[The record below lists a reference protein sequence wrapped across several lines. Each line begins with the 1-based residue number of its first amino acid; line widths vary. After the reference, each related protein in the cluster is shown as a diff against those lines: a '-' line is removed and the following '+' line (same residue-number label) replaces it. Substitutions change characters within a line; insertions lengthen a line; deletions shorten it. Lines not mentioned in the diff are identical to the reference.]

1 MFCISDS
8 TRAMEQAV
16 TALQHLYK
24 SPDDNLRKEANDW
37 LIAFQQTPDAWQVAD
52 AILRNNEQPT
62 EHRFFAAQTLRT
74 KVQFDI
80 YSLPAEHHGS
90 LRDSLLHH
98 IEVFRG
104 PEHQSISTQLAVTIA
119 DLAIQMDAAW
129 DDVIDS
135 LFNRFSSSE
144 AYTILLE
151 ILRMFPEENA
161 NMKLMTDSIKRNR
174 AAQRMRQSTSKVME
188 FLCKPQS
195 QNPVVVRKLL
205 ECFLSWVK
213 YANLTSENIVANPL
227 VAECIKCIS
236 EAHELS
242 EVSTDIIIEILRMA
256 GEDPALQPVIQN
268 ILPLLKT
275 LKSKFD
281 MLIQKGP
288 QQAVEQ
294 HENELLQI
302 CRIYVETGESLV
314 PLIMEQITNPEVHEI
329 LHIILQCT
337 SLPSME
343 ISSIPSDFWCRLA
356 TQVCQHPEQDVKID
370 QFKEVF
376 SSLLGVVIRQCA
388 LPVHEDPFQADDDY
402 IEYRARLLD
411 LAHDCLT
418 ILTPNT
424 ALENVLQSLQ
434 KSQVEGVS
442 MQEAH
447 FFVLTTVGQRAEVRQ
462 ESVLW
467 NLVQSLPPLIS
478 QAVQEETVEAALL
491 HYTKK
496 TAIEL
501 LGHLY
506 KWVKI
511 KPEFLRSAL
520 EMISTLLLNVA
531 PPGSPPPILE
541 RTKQVQQAASIAFKD
556 ICLGCKTG
564 LQDLVPSMCDLYVS
578 TMALPIRMHLFI
590 VEGVGAVV
598 AQLKQDETF
607 KEGVERLVT
616 PLIQGLASER
626 DKPNVLCEILDRI
639 TTVVRQIRVHDGSP
653 KALACGALISN
664 QLWPLMQQILNA
676 YPGDPKVVE
685 KSCRVVK
692 HSMRCVPELFMP
704 KVPELAET
712 LITAFSQYQH
722 SSFLYSAEILA
733 NTYAKDPQIVPVLT
747 RLFHELSG
755 TGLQCLA
762 RDQSRLEEITELV
775 EDFYGMYERYL
786 RYAPMIVLESPTLIP
801 ALQLWPQV
809 IFVQQKDAIEAVIA
823 FIEAVLQMVAPPRP
837 YADETQLQH
846 GKLLRPK
853 VLEIMPVFLEALFK
867 LMAHV
872 PTRYVQES
880 IPCLVELVRDAFPQ
894 EFMHWLEVSFQ
905 HLPPSVAS
913 IEERRKFGQMLVQG
927 DERTIHEAVQDICY
941 RCEQVALRSRGQA
954 K

>member
-1 MFCISDS
+1 MDTVI
-8 TRAMEQAV
+8 

-37 LIAFQQTPDAWQVAD
+37 LIQFQQTAEAWQVAD
-52 AILRNNEQPT
+52 AILRNAEQPT

-80 YSLPAEHHGS
+80 YSLPTEHHGS

-98 IEVFRG
+98 IETFRG
-104 PEHQSISTQLAVTIA
+104 SEHQSIATQLAVTIS
-119 DLAIQMDAAW
+119 DLAIQMDDAW
-129 DDVIDS
+129 DDVIAS
-135 LFNRFSSSE
+135 LFNRFSNPD
-144 AYTILLE
+144 AYTILLD

-161 NMKLMTDSIKRNR
+161 NMKLMTDSVKRNR
-174 AAQRMRQSTSKVME
+174 AAQRMKQATPKVME

-195 QNPVVVRKLL
+195 PNPVVVRKLL

-213 YANLTSENIVANPL
+213 YASLESRNIVSNPL
-227 VAECIKCIS
+227 VLECIRCIS

-242 EVSTDIIIEILRMA
+242 EISTDIIIEVLRMA
-256 GEDPALQPVIQN
+256 GDDIALQPVIQN

-275 LKSKFD
+275 LKCKFD
-281 MLIQKGP
+281 GVVQKGP
-288 QQAVEQ
+288 QQAVQQ

-314 PLIMEQITNPEVHEI
+314 PLIMEQITNPEVQEI

-337 SLPSME
+337 SLPSVE

-388 LPVHEDPFQADDDY
+388 LPANEDPFQVDDDY
-402 IEYRARLLD
+402 IEYRQRLLD

-424 ALENVLQSLQ
+424 ALEQVLQSLQ
-434 KSQVEGVS
+434 KSQVEGVT

-447 FFVLTTVGQRAEVRQ
+447 FYVLTTVGQRADVR
-462 ESVLW
+462 EDSVLW
-467 NLVQSLPPLIS
+467 QLVQSLPPLIS
-478 QAVQEETVEAALL
+478 QQVQDNTVEAAVL

-506 KWVKI
+506 RWVKI

-520 EMISTLLLNVA
+520 DMISTVLLGSA
-531 PPGSPPPILE
+531 PAGSPPTILE

-556 ICLGCKTG
+556 ICLGCKSG
-564 LQDLVPSMCDLYVS
+564 LHDLVPSMCELYVN
-578 TMALPIRMHLFI
+578 TMSLPIRMHLFI

-598 AQLKQDETF
+598 AHMKQDEAF
-607 KEGVERLVT
+607 KQGIERLIT
-616 PLIQGLASER
+616 PLIQGLSSER
-626 DKPNVLCEILDRI
+626 DKPNVLCEILDRV
-639 TTVVRQIRVHDGSP
+639 TTVVRHIRVQDGSP

-664 QLWPLMQQILNA
+664 QLWPLMQQILSA

-685 KSCRVVK
+685 KSCRVIK
-692 HSMRCVPELFMP
+692 HCMRCVPDLFMP

-712 LITAFSQYQH
+712 LITAFSQHQH

-762 RDQSRLEEITELV
+762 QAQNCLEEITELV

-786 RYAPMIVLESPTLIP
+786 RYAPMIVLESPTLLP
-801 ALQLWPQV
+801 ALMLWPQV

-823 FIEAVLQMVAPPRP
+823 FIEAVFQMVSPPRG
-837 YADETQLQH
+837 YEDETKLQH
-846 GKLLRPK
+846 GKILRQK
-853 VLEIMPVFLEALFK
+853 VLEVAPGFVEALFK
-867 LMAHV
+867 LMAQV

-880 IPCLVELVRDAFPQ
+880 IPCLVELSRDAFPQ
-894 EFMHWLEVSFQ
+894 EFMSWLEVSFQ

-913 IEERRKFGQMLVQG
+913 IDERRKFGQMLVQG
-927 DERTIHEAVQDICY
+927 DTNTIHDAIQDICY
-941 RCEQVALRSRGQA
+941 RCEQVALRSRGQV
-954 K
+954 KR